1 MEACRKEVNMYIKV
15 EELKKYLSNPAWRY
29 YRDTN
34 GHTVMQLIDKCEKF
48 DEPKK
53 SSKKKGGK

>member
-1 MEACRKEVNMYIKV
+1 MYIKV